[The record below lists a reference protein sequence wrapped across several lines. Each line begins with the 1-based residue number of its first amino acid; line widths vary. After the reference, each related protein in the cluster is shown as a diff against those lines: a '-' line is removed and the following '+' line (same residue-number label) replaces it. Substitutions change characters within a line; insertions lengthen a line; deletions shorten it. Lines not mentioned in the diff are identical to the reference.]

1 MSNKISVITPSYN
14 SGQYIAECIQSVL
27 AQGQIVSK
35 HIIIDGGSKDGSAET
50 IESYT
55 KQNSNIIYI
64 AEKDNGQADALN
76 KGLALVDTPYFGWLN
91 ADDRY
96 VPDILSQL
104 FSLTKDRNFD
114 ELSIV
119 YGNYRLIDIKGNIIG
134 FRKQPTFT
142 YFDCLY
148 SYLTIH
154 NGAALFNTE
163 LTKKA
168 GGFNGGLKFAMDY
181 DLILKITKGKQV
193 LHIKEFISDFRLHP
207 SSKTSNLEN
216 IRIEETK
223 RLRKFFSQHSNLT
236 VYLLNKFSL
245 MKIALRMFRE
255 KIFFDRVKRWLK

>member
-1 MSNKISVITPSYN
+1 MLNKISVITPSYN
-14 SGQYIAECIQSVL
+14 SVRYIAECIQSVL
-27 AQGQIVSK
+27 DQGQIVNK
-35 HIIIDGGSKDGSAET
+35 HIIIDGGSTDGSVD
-50 IESYT
+50 IIDSYV
-55 KQNSNIIYI
+55 KQNNCIQYI
-64 AEKDNGQADALN
+64 NETDQGQSDALN
-76 KGLALVDTPYFGWLN
+76 KALKFLDTSFFGWLN

-96 VPDILSQL
+96 VPGSLSHL
-104 FSLTKDRNFD
+104 LSLTKDLNFD
-114 ELSIV
+114 KLSIV
-119 YGNYRLIDIKGNIIG
+119 YGDYRLIDIKGKIIG
-134 FRKQPTFT
+134 YRNQPTFS

-168 GGFNGGLKFAMDY
+168 GGFNEGLKFAMDY

-223 RLRKFFSQHSNLT
+223 KLRKYFSQHSNFT
-236 VYLLNKFSL
+236 IYLLNKVSL
-245 MKIALRMFRE
+245 LRVVFRMFKERILFE
-255 KIFFDRVKRWLK
+255 RIKRWIK